1 MEQQEEYK
9 LKRQTRKEVKSMKQK
24 QVTYRFH
31 NPNPK
36 TVMEDYIQKIMVV
49 NGVKD
54 IASTLQNETQQ
65 KQPTVNDYEN
75 EF

>member
-1 MEQQEEYK
+1 
-9 LKRQTRKEVKSMKQK
+9 MKQK

-36 TVMEDYIQKIMVV
+36 MVMENYIQKIIVA

-65 KQPTVNDYEN
+65 EQPTVHDFEN

>member
-1 MEQQEEYK
+1 
-9 LKRQTRKEVKSMKQK
+9 MKQK
-24 QVTYRFH
+24 QITYRFH

-36 TVMEDYIQKIMVV
+36 TVMEDYIQKIIVA

-54 IASTLQNETQQ
+54 IASTLQNERQQ
-65 KQPTVNDYEN
+65 DRQTVHDFEN

>member
-1 MEQQEEYK
+1 
-9 LKRQTRKEVKSMKQK
+9 MKQK

-36 TVMEDYIQKIMVV
+36 MVMENYIQKIIVA

-54 IASTLQNETQQ
+54 IASILQNETQQ
-65 KQPTVNDYEN
+65 EQPTVHDFEN